1 MKQYTN
7 VIIVF
12 IIIFKIR
19 ILFILEYL
27 FVKAILLKCI
37 IGGTGNINVPKDV
50 LILKLNNDSLSH
62 SSERKKKISINDR
75 IFSKL
80 NLPSIRF
87 FLNNGF
93 QFYLSQQLYESDEIY
108 LFKE

>member
-1 MKQYTN
+1 MT
-7 VIIVF
+7 VF
-12 IIIFKIR
+12 LTLQK
-19 ILFILEYL
+19 E
-27 FVKAILLKCI
+27 
-37 IGGTGNINVPKDV
+37 
-50 LILKLNNDSLSH
+50 
-62 SSERKKKISINDR
+62 KKKKNSINDR

-93 QFYLSQQLYESDEIY
+93 QFYLSQQLHESDEIY